1 MQSHRSTISRFA
13 LAAAAFACLAGTAQ
27 AQSDKVR
34 IGGVLALSG
43 GGVASGLSYRAGMEM
58 AAAEI
63 NKAGGIGGKQI
74 ELTFADDQSDAT
86 AAVGEAKRLIFQ
98 EKISLF
104 VGPLFSGQALA
115 TAPIFAEG
123 KAVTI
128 NASGSSRIGPKDTP
142 NSFSIF
148 LDVDTQSQA
157 MIDYVSKVK
166 KAKSM
171 AVLADNGQ
179 QAREMI
185 ERFREMAPKAGLAIS
200 GVQEYQVNQADMT
213 PEMLSLRRGNPEIL
227 FVNGISGADFGRII
241 KARDDIG
248 WNVPIAATAV
258 LSYLYS
264 EVIKTVSP
272 DKLDGASS
280 QTFAAL
286 TYCPND
292 PVGTSTFAQFRKR
305 LEAFAGDRMKNLA
318 PLNVAS
324 GYDATMIYRAAVAAS
339 GGTDGPTVVKWIEN
353 NSDKVT
359 GNVIGKFSA
368 SPTKHF
374 LFGPEV
380 LAMAERFDKPREDGL
395 FRRTGC

>member
-1 MQSHRSTISRFA
+1 MKRTLISA
-13 LAAAAFACLAGTAQ
+13 GVAAAALLIGITGSAQ
-27 AQSDKVR
+27 AQDKIR
-34 IGGVLALSG
+34 LGGILALSG

-58 AAAEI
+58 ATAEI
-63 NKAGGIGGKQI
+63 NKAGGINGKQI

-86 AAVGEAKRLIFQ
+86 AAVGEAKRLVFQ

-115 TAPIFAEG
+115 AAPVFAEG
-123 KAVTI
+123 KAVSI

-157 MIDYVSKVK
+157 MIDYVSKTL

-185 ERFREMAPKAGLAIS
+185 ERFRDMAPKAGITLS

-213 PEMLSLRRGNPEIL
+213 PELLSLRRTNPQVL

-241 KARDDIG
+241 KAREDLG

-264 EVIKTVSP
+264 EVIKTVP
-272 DKLDGASS
+272 PEKLDGASS

-292 PVGTSTFAQFRKR
+292 PVGASTFAQFRKR
-305 LEAFAGDRMKNLA
+305 LEGFAGDRMKNLA

-324 GYDATMIYRAAVAAS
+324 GYDATMIYRAAIAAT
-339 GGTDGPTVVKWIEN
+339 GGTDGTAVVKWIQN

-380 LAMAERFDKPREDGL
+380 LAMAERFDRPREDGL